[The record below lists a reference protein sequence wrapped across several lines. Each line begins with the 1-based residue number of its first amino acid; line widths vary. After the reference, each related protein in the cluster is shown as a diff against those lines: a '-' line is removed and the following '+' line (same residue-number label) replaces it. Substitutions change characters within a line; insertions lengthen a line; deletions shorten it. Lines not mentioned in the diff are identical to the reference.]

1 MIKDKY
7 IRFMKESAENIPNKD
22 ISKKTIDN
30 ISTKL
35 FLILIIFQYG
45 CIKVRNYL
53 FSYIYS
59 SFFLTQKYLDGITYL
74 FKNMMSIWVW
84 VKITM
89 MQNSFPY
96 YSTSSV

>member
-7 IRFMKESAENIPNKD
+7 IRFMKEAAEKKPNKD

-35 FLILIIFQYG
+35 LLILIIFQYG

-59 SFFLTQKYLDGITYL
+59 SFF
-74 FKNMMSIWVW
+74 FNA
-84 VKITM
+84 KILRW
-89 MQNSFPY
+89 NY
-96 YSTSSV
+96 VLV

>member
-35 FLILIIFQYG
+35 LLILIIFQYSR
-45 CIKVRNYL
+45 IEVRNYL
-53 FSYIYS
+53 LSYIYA
-59 SFFLTQKYLDGITYL
+59 SFF
-74 FKNMMSIWVW
+74 FNA
-84 VKITM
+84 KILRW
-89 MQNSFPY
+89 NY
-96 YSTSSV
+96 VLV